1 MAVLTP
7 TTTPSV
13 SKLGPPELP
22 VLMGASP
29 RHLVAKLPLEMPAM
43 TQPWPL
49 VSPPRQRNNTSGFA
63 VSPEWDPV
71 GTAARYWRT
80 R

>member
-43 TQPWPL
+43 TQPWSQP
-49 VSPPRQRNNTSGFA
+49 SM
-63 VSPEWDPV
+63 
-71 GTAARYWRT
+71 TAGVMAGAEGAFKPIAAPCCPKHR
-80 R
+80 